1 MIQPTQEEF
10 AIRAKQYIDTYNKRY
25 EDQPFHQLYFH
36 SCDAKKRCLELT
48 HPIYPEELNV
58 FNGLHGGAM
67 AWLVD
72 SCAGLLCRSYLD
84 VTVCVTVN
92 LNINYIKSVS
102 PEDPI
107 VIRAAISGPGRRIV
121 NINMDIRN
129 RDTDQLY
136 CTASS
141 VFYICE

>member
-1 MIQPTQEEF
+1 
-10 AIRAKQYIDTYNKRY
+10 
-25 EDQPFHQLYFH
+25 
-36 SCDAKKRCLELT
+36 
-48 HPIYPEELNV
+48 
-58 FNGLHGGAM
+58 M

-92 LNINYIKSVS
+92 LNINYIKGVS